1 VVIFNTTDKAKR
13 SRKMNYLLSFL
24 MIMFLSE
31 IKDSPKIQDGAMFQS
46 WAKRPPMGWNSYDCF
61 GAAVYESDVKA
72 NTDYMAEN
80 LKESGWEYIVVDYCW
95 SYPHPP
101 NNGQE
106 NPPQF
111 KLPNGGLIPWLEM
124 DNYGRLLPDPRK
136 FPSCTGDRGFKPLAD
151 YVHGK
156 GLKFGIHVMRGIPRQ
171 AVLDKYPIKGA
182 PGIDAS
188 MIADTTSICPWLNQ
202 MWGLDM
208 TKKGAQEYLDSILEL
223 YASWGVDY
231 IKVDDM
237 NSKETY
243 HKAEVEGYRK
253 AINKCGRP
261 IVLSLSPRIS
271 FDKAAG
277 HIEYYAN
284 LWRISADFW
293 DRWRNLKESFNLI
306 ALWNGNRRPG
316 CWPDADMIP
325 FGKLRRRGPFG
336 EESYSRFTKDEH
348 YTLMTLWCIVRSPLM
363 FGGDM
368 PLNDE
373 FTNALITNKEVLE
386 ANKSGSD
393 PRQLF
398 YQDNQAVWYS
408 KAKDG
413 GYYIGLF
420 NLGEKVAEI
429 SVTLTELGIKKNIS
443 IRDLWQKKD
452 LGEIN
457 SKITQTVN
465 PHGAVMLKT
474 Y

>member
-1 VVIFNTTDKAKR
+1 
-13 SRKMNYLLSFL
+13 MNYLLTL
-24 MIMFLSE
+24 IMILFLS
-31 IKDSPKIQDGAMFQS
+31 DLNGSPKNQDENMFQS
-46 WAKRPPMGWNSYDCF
+46 WAERPPMGWNSYDCF
-61 GAAVYESDVKA
+61 GAAVYESDVKSNA
-72 NTDYMAEN
+72 DYMAEK
-80 LKESGWEYIVVDYCW
+80 LKDSGWEYIVVDYCW

-101 NNGQE
+101 GNSQE

-111 KLPNGGLIPWLEM
+111 KLKNGGLVPWLEM
-124 DNYGRLLPDPRK
+124 DKYGRLMPDPRK
-136 FPSCTGDRGFKPLAD
+136 FPSCTAELGFRPLAE
-151 YVHGK
+151 YVHRK

-171 AVLDKYPIKGA
+171 AVLDKYPVKGA

-223 YASWGVDY
+223 YASWDVDY

-243 HKAEVEGYRK
+243 HKAEVEGYRQ

-261 IVLSLSPRIS
+261 IVMSLSPRIS

-277 HIEYYAN
+277 HIENYAN

-293 DRWRNLKESFNLI
+293 DRWRNLKESFELI
-306 ALWNGNRRPG
+306 ALWNTNRRPG

-348 YTLMTLWCIVRSPLM
+348 YTLMTLWCIARSPLM

-373 FTNALITNKEVLE
+373 FTEALITNKEVLE

-393 PRQLF
+393 PKQLF
-398 YQDNQAVWYS
+398 HKNDQVVWYS

-413 GYYIGLF
+413 NYYIGLF
-420 NLGEKVAEI
+420 NLGEEKTEI
-429 SVTLTELGIKKNIS
+429 SITLSDIGINEDIS
-443 IRDLWQKKD
+443 LRDLWNKKD
-452 LGEIN
+452 IGKISN
-457 SKITQTVN
+457 KITRIVN

-474 Y
+474 LR